1 MTRSALALV
10 AGLAL
15 SAPPVC
21 AAAADGAAKEVVD
34 GLVQELLAEVKAN
47 KTLYQSNDEALFQLI
62 RRRILP
68 AVDTAT
74 LSRLVLGKH
83 WKGLG
88 DDQRRHFTAAMESL
102 LIRSYGKSLTLLT
115 EVDRIRFRAPQKAGG
130 GKYVLVAS
138 DVTFEANEPPLSI
151 HYMMHDKNG
160 RWQVFDLVIDGL
172 SLVKQF
178 RQSFDREIR
187 EDGFDSLLKR
197 LNTAS

>member
-1 MTRSALALV
+1 MTRGALV
-10 AGLAL
+10 LAAGLAL
-15 SAPPVC
+15 AAPVC
-21 AAAADGAAKEVVD
+21 ADTGAAKEVVD
-34 GLVQELLAEVKAN
+34 GLVQELLTEVKAN
-47 KTLYQSNDEALFQLI
+47 KTLYQKNDDALFQLI

-74 LSRLVLGKH
+74 LSRLVLGAH

-88 DDQRRHFTAAMESL
+88 DGQRQQFTAAMESL

-151 HYMMHDKNG
+151 NYMMHDRNG

-178 RQSFDREIR
+178 RRSFDREIR
-187 EDGFDSLLKR
+187 EDGFDSLLRR
-197 LNTAS
+197 LNAAS

>member
-1 MTRSALALV
+1 MTRGALALV

-15 SAPPVC
+15 SAPVC
-21 AAAADGAAKEVVD
+21 AADGIGAAKEVVD
-34 GLVQELLAEVKAN
+34 GLVQELLTEVKAN
-47 KTLYQSNDEALFQLI
+47 KTLYQNNDEALFRLI

-74 LSRLVLGKH
+74 LSRLVLGGH

-88 DDQRRHFTAAMESL
+88 DDQRRNFTAAMESL

-151 HYMMHDKNG
+151 HYMMHDRNG